1 MTAGVPGTGIG
12 GLFYLA
18 AAAWLPVRA
27 ALRRLGGAP
36 VTWRSALVPAG
47 LALGILAGIWIT
59 GWLFALMLGPVARLP
74 MLPGHGLEATRGFEN
89 VMRWAA
95 LVGASATLTAVLLA
109 VHLARLLVTPRRPAI
124 RWIAPAAALRRP

>member
-59 GWLFALMLGPVARLP
+59 G
-74 MLPGHGLEATRGFEN
+74 
-89 VMRWAA
+89 
-95 LVGASATLTAVLLA
+95 
-109 VHLARLLVTPRRPAI
+109 
-124 RWIAPAAALRRP
+124 